1 MEMTSDVREAL
12 NHGGPVLAL
21 ESTVIAHGMP
31 FPENLETA
39 QSLEKIVRDAGAI
52 PATIAVLDGKPHI
65 GLSPSNLERLAREGR
80 RMLKL
85 SRRDLPWV
93 LAQNRSGATTV
104 AATMILAARAGIRVF
119 ATGGIGGV
127 HRNVSDTLDI
137 SADLPELTQSKVT
150 VVSAGAKA
158 ILDLPK
164 TLEYL
169 ETQGVPVVG
178 YQTDEFPAFYSRES
192 GLPAG
197 LRADTPEEIAQMML
211 ASDELQYPGGML
223 VANPV
228 PEAYSVH
235 PDQINPA
242 IEQAIA
248 DAKKEKITGK
258 RITPFLLERVAS
270 LTSGQSLVA
279 NIQLVLNN
287 ARLGA
292 AIAGAFAKIS

>member
-1 MEMTSDVREAL
+1 
-12 NHGGPVLAL
+12 
-21 ESTVIAHGMP
+21 
-31 FPENLETA
+31 
-39 QSLEKIVRDAGAI
+39 
-52 PATIAVLDGKPHI
+52 
-65 GLSPSNLERLAREGR
+65 
-80 RMLKL
+80 
-85 SRRDLPWV
+85 
-93 LAQNRSGATTV
+93 
-104 AATMILAARAGIRVF
+104 
-119 ATGGIGGV
+119 
-127 HRNVSDTLDI
+127 
-137 SADLPELTQSKVT
+137 
-150 VVSAGAKA
+150 
-158 ILDLPK
+158 
-164 TLEYL
+164 
-169 ETQGVPVVG
+169 VVG